1 MTFYDICGSYFFYK
15 KLMVGS
21 RFPFFCSCCNPAVLL
36 KNRAAKYYHIKMPKK
51 STSSNKKPKLSDE
64 FKTPSKISYSSA
76 VQAFINLCAEDGK
89 LYGDAFEDDI
99 ETSVNYELK
108 DIDFDNKV
116 NLAKELRELIS
127 NEKVRAVK
135 KLKHFEE
142 IFSKDANESEE
153 GYLNSLVEKSVT
165 ESGVI
170 VNVSTDNESLLL
182 ERKKLKNFIPVIDEE
197 LESRKKAKSVLVW
210 TMALREIEKKD
221 FAKADDNTSII
232 RTHRG
237 GSSSSSASSSSVRRS
252 SVLTLP
258 ALQAPSASS
267 GVNINPVISE
277 AGSPAATTSVHNSQ
291 A

>member
-1 MTFYDICGSYFFYK
+1 M
-15 KLMVGS
+15 
-21 RFPFFCSCCNPAVLL
+21 
-36 KNRAAKYYHIKMPKK
+36 
-51 STSSNKKPKLSDE
+51 
-64 FKTPSKISYSSA
+64 
-76 VQAFINLCAEDGK
+76 
-89 LYGDAFEDDI
+89 
-99 ETSVNYELK
+99 
-108 DIDFDNKV
+108 
-116 NLAKELRELIS
+116 
-127 NEKVRAVK
+127 K

-142 IFSKDANESEE
+142 TFSKDANESEE

-182 ERKKLKNFIPVIDEE
+182 ERKKLKNFIQVIDEE

-258 ALQAPSASS
+258 GLQAPSASS

-277 AGSPAATTSVHNSQ
+277 AGSPGVTTSVYNSE